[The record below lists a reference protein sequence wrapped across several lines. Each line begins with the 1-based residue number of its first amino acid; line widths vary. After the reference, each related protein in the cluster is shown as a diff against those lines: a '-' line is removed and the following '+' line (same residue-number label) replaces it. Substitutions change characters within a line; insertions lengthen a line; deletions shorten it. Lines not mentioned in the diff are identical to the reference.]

1 MPDTTAAPPPHRA
14 AQTSKRRGA
23 EGRLRPSALRRRCA
37 ARARATLTLA
47 APSAALSEPDQLKP
61 GFATAEGATLGPVSS
76 ALLWVF
82 LGGLFALS
90 LAFTS
95 VPRDAATRFVPDDL
109 AAEVAAQAN

>member
-1 MPDTTAAPPPHRA
+1 MVASGSGSSESD
-14 AQTSKRRGA
+14 
-23 EGRLRPSALRRRCA
+23 ALREA
-37 ARARATLTLA
+37 FQAQQGGGKD
-47 APSAALSEPDQLKP
+47 PFGFSNGSSEPSEPDQLKP